1 VICGSR
7 VGPGRDAATVGS
19 SRVVRAG
26 GFDGTGVRRAGRT
39 RRPAGGWIRW
49 PGRPAWATVVVG
61 QAGASASWME
71 AADVSGPCWAAA
83 GSIHMTCQ
91 PWPSRSKKL
100 REYMKP

>member
-1 VICGSR
+1 VIYESR

-19 SRVVRAG
+19 SRVVWTG
-26 GFDGTGVRRAGRT
+26 GIDDTGVRRAGRT
-39 RRPAGGWIRW
+39 RRPLGGWIQ
-49 PGRPAWATVVVG
+49 RPSRSAWTTVVVG
-61 QAGASASWME
+61 QAGASASCME
-71 AADVSGPCWAAA
+71 AANASGPCSAAA